1 VPLVPPKPK
10 LFFIAIS
17 IFISRAVLAQ

>member
-10 LFFIAIS
+10 LFFTATS
-17 IFISRAVLAQ
+17 MRISRAVLAQ